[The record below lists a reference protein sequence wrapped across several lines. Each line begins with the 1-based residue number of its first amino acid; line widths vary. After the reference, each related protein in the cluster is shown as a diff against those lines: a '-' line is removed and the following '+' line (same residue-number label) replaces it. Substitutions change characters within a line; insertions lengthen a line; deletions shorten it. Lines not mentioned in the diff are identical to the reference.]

1 MAVSLL
7 EESTVNKRFLFPREK
22 QFDSP
27 YWLES
32 DKNKLSCYRLMNH
45 PDAKMIVVFHASSEI
60 VADYL
65 DLFVKEIDKMG
76 YNILIAEY
84 RGYSLSE
91 GYATLINILEDMSV
105 IINGSK
111 TAHEKIVIF
120 GRSLGSL
127 YAVNAVTRF
136 KKIKGLIIDNGIADF
151 YERLS
156 RRVSPEDIDTTEK
169 KLRTEVLKY
178 FNMQKMLKSFKGN
191 TLIMHSNEDRI
202 MPVEHAK
209 KLYAWANEPKL
220 LKLFPEGE
228 HNLLHEFN
236 KERYFHTI
244 KMFME
249 SL

>member
-1 MAVSLL
+1 MAISLL
-7 EESTVNKRFLFPREK
+7 EESTVNKRFLFPRAK
-22 QFDSP
+22 YFDTP
-27 YWLES
+27 YWLEAG
-32 DKNKLSCYRLMNH
+32 KFKLSCYRQMKH
-45 PDAKMIVVFHASSEI
+45 PDEKMLVVFHASSEI
-60 VADYL
+60 VLDYL
-65 DLFVKEIDKMG
+65 DVFADEIDKMG
-76 YNILIAEY
+76 YNLLIAEY

-91 GYATLINILEDMSV
+91 GYATLINILEDLSV

-120 GRSLGSL
+120 GRSLGSI
-127 YAVNAVTRF
+127 YAINAVNRF

-178 FNMQKMLKSFKGN
+178 FNIQKMLKAFKGN

-202 MPVEHAK
+202 ISVEHAK
-209 KLYAWANEPKL
+209 NLYAWANEPKL
-220 LKLFPEGE
+220 LKLFNEGE
-228 HNLLHEFN
+228 HNSLHEFN
-236 KERYFHTI
+236 RESYFHTI

-249 SL
+249 SI

>member
-1 MAVSLL
+1 MGVSLL
-7 EESTVNKRFLFPREK
+7 EESTVNKRFLFPRAK
-22 QFDSP
+22 HFKNP

-32 DKNKLSCYRLMNH
+32 GKYKLSCYKQMNH
-45 PDAKMIVVFHASSEI
+45 PEEKMLLVFHASSEI

-65 DLFVKEIDKMG
+65 DVFVKEIDKMG
-76 YNILIAEY
+76 YNVMIAEY

-91 GYATLINILEDMSV
+91 GFATLINILEDMEI

-111 TAHEKIVIF
+111 TGHEKIVVF
-120 GRSLGSL
+120 GRSLGSI
-127 YAVNAVTRF
+127 YAINAVKRF

-178 FNMQKMLKSFKGN
+178 FNIQKMLKAFKGN

-202 MPVEHAK
+202 IPVEHAK
-209 KLYAWANEPKL
+209 KLYSWANEPKL
-220 LKLFPEGE
+220 LKLFSEGE
-228 HNLLHEFN
+228 HNALHEFN
-236 KERYFHTI
+236 KESYFRTI

-249 SL
+249 SI

>member
-7 EESTVNKRFLFPREK
+7 EESTVNKRFLFPRAK

-27 YWLES
+27 FWLES
-32 DKNKLSCYRLMNH
+32 GKYKLSCYRLMNN
-45 PDAKMIVVFHASSEI
+45 PKEKTILVFHASSEI
-60 VADYL
+60 VPDYF
-65 DLFVKEIDKMG
+65 DVFVKEIDQMG
-76 YNILIAEY
+76 YNVLIAEY
-84 RGYSLSE
+84 RGYSLTE
-91 GYATLINILEDMSV
+91 GYATLINILEDMEA

-111 TAHEKIVIF
+111 IPHEKIVVF
-120 GRSLGSL
+120 GRSIGSI
-127 YAVNAVTRF
+127 YALNAVKRF

-178 FNMQKMLKSFKGN
+178 FNIQKMLKSFKGN

-202 MPVEHAK
+202 IPVEHAQ
-209 KLYAWANEPKL
+209 KLYSWANEPKL

-228 HNLLHEFN
+228 HNLLCEFN
-236 KERYFHTI
+236 KDSYFNTI